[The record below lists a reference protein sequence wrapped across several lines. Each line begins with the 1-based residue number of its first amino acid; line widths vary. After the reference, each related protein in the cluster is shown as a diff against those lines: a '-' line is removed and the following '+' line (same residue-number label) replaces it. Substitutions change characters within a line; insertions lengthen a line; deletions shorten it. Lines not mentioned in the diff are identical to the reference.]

1 MKKVL
6 ITGVAGFVGSNLAKE
21 LLARDY
27 QVYGIDNYSQGFK
40 RNIQDLFSNPSFK
53 FYEGD
58 VCDKD
63 FCAKAVGDVE
73 GVFHL
78 AAFKIP
84 RYGGALD
91 TLHINTRGTE
101 NILEA
106 ARKNKCKV
114 VFASTSD
121 IYGKNPDIPFNEGS
135 DLVLGQTNIK
145 RWSYAVS
152 KIFDEHLCYAYQ
164 EKYGLPVTIVRYF
177 GGYGPNQNITW
188 RGGPQ
193 SVFIE
198 CALGKKPIPI
208 HGNGKQRRSFTY
220 ISDII
225 NGTILAMEK
234 DKTIGEAFNIGND
247 REIEIIGLAEMIWRM
262 VNPDI
267 EPRIEFIEYASFS
280 GKYEDVQ
287 RRIPDITKSKQFLGF
302 EASVGLEDGLPLAIA
317 WQRRITSEEKGS

>member
-21 LLARDY
+21 LLGKGY
-27 QVYGIDNYSQGFK
+27 QVVGIDNYSQGFK
-40 RNIQDLFSNPSFK
+40 RNIEDLFSNRAFK
-53 FYEGD
+53 FYEWD

-63 FCAKAVGDVE
+63 FCDKLMGDME
-73 GVFHL
+73 GAFHL

-106 ARKNKCKV
+106 ARKTKCKV

-121 IYGKNPDIPFNEGS
+121 IYGKNPDIPFNEDS

-198 CALGKKPIPI
+198 CALAKKPIPI

-220 ISDII
+220 ISDIV
-225 NGTILAMEK
+225 NGTILAMEQN
-234 DKTIGEAFNIGND
+234 KTIGEAFNIGND
-247 REIEIIGLAEMIWRM
+247 REIEIIELAKMIWRM
-262 VNPDI
+262 VNPDA
-267 EPRIEFIEYASFS
+267 EPRIEFIEYGSFS

-287 RRIPDITKSKQFLGF
+287 RRIPDITKSKQLLGF
-302 EASVGLEDGLPLAIA
+302 EAGIELEEGLPLAID
-317 WQRRITSEEKGS
+317 WQRRILNKEKVS